1 MERSEADRPSIVF
14 VHGLTGNRHNTWT
27 ARKDGVFW
35 PKDLLACDLPN
46 TRIMTYGYDADIAH
60 FWSMASQ
67 NRIYEHA
74 GNLVNAIAQVRE
86 RTDSE
91 HRPVLFVTHSLG
103 GLVTED
109 VSTLPEEVH
118 RT

>member
-1 MERSEADRPSIVF
+1 MIQLTVDSVIF

-27 ARKDGVFW
+27 AKSENVFW
-35 PKDLLACDLPN
+35 PKDLLPADLPK

-67 NRIYEHA
+67 NRIGEHA
-74 GNLVNAIAQVRE
+74 GNLVNAIAQIRE
-86 RTDSE
+86 RTDTE
-91 HRPVLFVTHSLG
+91 NRPIIFVTHSLG

-109 VSTLPEEVH
+109 VRSAGIDND
-118 RT
+118 RC